1 MYYCTKCEREKQLM
15 APDVLALTYFMLFL
29 VNAQRPGLTR
39 FALDVASSTPHFLE
53 PISKSRASSYLELV
67 FQ

>member
-1 MYYCTKCEREKQLM
+1 M

-29 VNAQRPGLTR
+29 VNAQRLGLTR